1 MMKPVSTE
9 IYPYSTYSLT
19 CWTRLQTSVSPSIF
33 TRSEPD
39 WASIC
44 IHQGF
49 SPQKLEGSVAFC
61 YWQSLSSNYTR
72 DGLEFFSCLWL
83 CCLVLSNNKQFHFIM
98 LHHSISR
105 NKITWAAFKQL
116 RTDEDYKYSS
126 LSNWQSQLVQGWGKV
141 HMEEHCYMPV
151 HEILSTSF
159 SIIPV
164 TSPSLL
170 ITIVIPSYLPFII
183 VNFRLFVFR
192 SLFHSLSQ
200 IYSTPIML
208 RASFLD
214 FVAGLSYLNIFTF
227 LWLDN

>member
-19 CWTRLQTSVSPSIF
+19 CWTRLQTSVSLSIF

-44 IHQGF
+44 LHQGF

-61 YWQSLSSNYTR
+61 YWQSLSTIYTR
-72 DGLEFFSCLWL
+72 DGLEFFSCLSL
-83 CCLVLSNNKQFHFIM
+83 CCLVLFNNKQFHFIM

-126 LSNWQSQLVQGWGKV
+126 LSNWQSQLVQGWGRFIWRSIV
-141 HMEEHCYMPV
+141 ICQYVRYFPPC
-151 HEILSTSF
+151 SSSF
-159 SIIPV
+159 PSPPRHSS
-164 TSPSLL
+164 SPS
-170 ITIVIPSYLPFII
+170 SYHLTYRSSSLPFVSSSSVLCSILCHGSI
-183 VNFRLFVFR
+183 PPLLC
-192 SLFHSLSQ
+192 SEHHSS
-200 IYSTPIML
+200 I
-208 RASFLD
+208 
-214 FVAGLSYLNIFTF
+214 
-227 LWLDN
+227 LWLDYLTLTSLHFCG